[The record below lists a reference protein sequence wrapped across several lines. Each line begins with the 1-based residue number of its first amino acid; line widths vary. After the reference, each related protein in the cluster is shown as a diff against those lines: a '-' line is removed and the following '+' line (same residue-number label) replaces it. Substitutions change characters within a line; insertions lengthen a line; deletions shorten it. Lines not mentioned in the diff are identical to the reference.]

1 MEPSTKTPGKS
12 WSGSIAS
19 SSPGGLGVRQVVV
32 LTTRSGWSA
41 KAADPLDLAALPG
54 TRCRSDRCST
64 RRARPGGQHGHAEPA
79 QGEGV
84 ALDQARVADA
94 GGADRGEAAQGS
106 QEEVIGTSSQIAVA
120 GAWNWGHDRAGLK
133 ATVQSDLH
141 DAMRARDKVRS
152 GALRM
157 ALTSITNEEVAGKEA
172 RRLSD
177 DEVLKV
183 LAKEAKRKEAATA
196 YRDAGHP
203 DRAEAEEAELA
214 VLEAYLPAQLDDAE
228 LEALVAQ
235 AVTETGATGM
245 PQMGQVMKAAQA
257 LVAGRADGGRMPRR

>member
-1 MEPSTKTPGKS
+1 MTEQT
-12 WSGSIAS
+12 
-19 SSPGGLGVRQVVV
+19 
-32 LTTRSGWSA
+32 
-41 KAADPLDLAALPG
+41 
-54 TRCRSDRCST
+54 
-64 RRARPGGQHGHAEPA
+64 
-79 QGEGV
+79 
-84 ALDQARVADA
+84 
-94 GGADRGEAAQGS
+94 
-106 QEEVIGTSSQIAVA
+106 
-120 GAWNWGHDRAGLK
+120 LK

-172 RRLSD
+172 RQLSD

-183 LAKEAKRKEAATA
+183 LAKEAKKRKEAATA

-257 LVAGRADGGRMPRR
+257 LVAGRADGGRVAAAVKSALSGR